1 MNEWMNEWKQQQ
13 HNQDYFAL
21 CFQTQKWS
29 FKLDFNFDHLFS
41 ISLQNKQKKRKHLVC
56 VLFSKVTRCHMT
68 GVWLH
73 VCSVLN
79 LAYCCV
85 LAPIHQKQKSC
96 VSAPEG
102 SGLLELGR
110 SRYALHR
117 IWWKLTHTLKWNL
130 SAGGWVP
137 VSSAALLW
145 GRAWI
150 EPVHLFQKISR
161 PTVQRK
167 MLLKKKKK
175 KKKKKIISTRLH

>member
-1 MNEWMNEWKQQQ
+1 
-13 HNQDYFAL
+13 
-21 CFQTQKWS
+21 
-29 FKLDFNFDHLFS
+29 
-41 ISLQNKQKKRKHLVC
+41 
-56 VLFSKVTRCHMT
+56 MT

-117 IWWKLTHTLKWNL
+117 TWWKLTHTLKWNL

-167 MLLKKKKK
+167 MLKKKKNHFNSITLVWRLSDP
-175 KKKKKIISTRLH
+175 KIQITNQNLINCTALRHILQYLGCHYTENFTRTKILHTYHVLMKSVSDVN